1 MASRTDELTIGGTA
15 RRLPRAEPGALALTP
30 GQRIMFVLAL
40 LTLGLASTYAGLFLL
55 SRVTPALFPGQTL
68 TLGGVDVGG
77 LPGINRPGRD
87 SVFNQRINL
96 LIIGVDK
103 RPWEEEAGNLTD
115 TIMVATLDPVGK
127 TTNLLSFPR
136 DMLID
141 IHSPQGFVYQSRIN
155 ESYGHGFRN
164 GGNFEAGADQIKRD
178 MEKNFGIHID
188 NVVLLDF
195 MGVQTLVDA
204 IDGID
209 VVIPEDLAVGLHNY
223 SNDDITVVE
232 LEFPAGPTHLD
243 GFHAVAFGRHRK
255 QDNDFK
261 RVERQQLVVEAAVQ
275 KVFARGMFQNP
286 LPLWNAY
293 SQTIKTDMSRTK
305 MLQLAPLLNQTQG
318 RMKTFSLADPVDGSP
333 TLTSYMTPQG
343 AAVQLWDAENVQ
355 YWLSQVFTKAEY
367 AESFVEIHNGM
378 GPDGGKYAAALGRFL
393 AYSKGLP
400 QVGIGPDTAGQERTT
415 ITLYGEDRQAMAED
429 IARWMELPSTA
440 IEVQPRT
447 DPSLPD
453 IVITLGTDF
462 KLPGG

>member
-1 MASRTDELTIGGTA
+1 MTSRTDELTIGGTA
-15 RRLPRAEPGALALTP
+15 RRSARAQPEALELTP
-30 GQRIMFVLAL
+30 GQRMLFVLAL
-40 LTLGLASTYAGLFLL
+40 LTLGLAASYTGLFLL

-77 LPGINRPGRD
+77 LPGINKPGKD
-87 SVFNQRINL
+87 SVFNERINL

-155 ESYGHGFRN
+155 ESYGHGYRN
-164 GGNFEAGADQIKRD
+164 GGNFESGADQLKRD
-178 MEKNFGIHID
+178 MEKNFGIEID

-195 MGVQTLVDA
+195 MGVQDLVDA

-209 VVIPEDLAVGLHNY
+209 IDIPADLAVGLHRY

-232 LEFPAGPTHLD
+232 LSFPAGPTHLD
-243 GFHAVAFGRHRK
+243 GYHAVAFGRHRQ
-255 QDNDFK
+255 QDNDFN
-261 RVERQQLVVEAAVQ
+261 RVKRQQLVVQAAVQ
-275 KVFARGMFQNP
+275 KVFARGIFQNP

-318 RMKTFSLADPVDGSP
+318 RMKTFSLADPVDGKQ
-333 TLTSYMTPQG
+333 TLTSYMTPEG

-367 AESFVEIHNGM
+367 ADSFVEIHNGM
-378 GPDGGKYAAALGRFL
+378 GADGGKYAAALGRFL

-400 QVGIGPDTAGQERTT
+400 QVGIGPDTDTQPGTT
-415 ITLYGEDRQAMAED
+415 ITLYGEERRAMAED
-429 IARWMELPSTA
+429 IARWMELPASA
-440 IEVQPRT
+440 IQFQPRT
-447 DPSLPD
+447 DPAMPD
-453 IVITLGTDF
+453 IVITLGVDF
-462 KLPGG
+462 ELPGG

>member
-1 MASRTDELTIGGTA
+1 MLFLS
-15 RRLPRAEPGALALTP
+15 
-30 GQRIMFVLAL
+30 AL
-40 LTLGLASTYAGLFLL
+40 LTLLLASSYTGLWLL

-68 TLGGVDVGG
+68 TFPGVDVAG
-77 LPGINRPGRD
+77 LPGINRPSKD
-87 SVFNQRINL
+87 SAFNQRINL

-155 ESYGHGFRN
+155 ESYGIGFRN
-164 GGNFEAGADQIKRD
+164 GGNFEAGAAQIKRD
-178 MEKNFGIHID
+178 IEENFGIPID

-195 MGVQTLVDA
+195 MGVETLIDA

-209 VVIPEDLAVGLHNY
+209 IDIPYDLAVGPHDY
-223 SNDDITVVE
+223 SNDDITVVR
-232 LEFPAGPTHLD
+232 LSFPPGPTRLD
-243 GFHAVAFGRHRK
+243 GFKAVAFGRQRA
-255 QDNDFK
+255 QDDDFR
-261 RVERQQLVVEAAVQ
+261 RVKRQQLIVQAAVQ
-275 KVFARGMFQNP
+275 KVFARGIFQNP

-318 RMKTFSLADPVDGSP
+318 RMKTFSLADPVDGRQ
-333 TLTSYMTPQG
+333 TLTSYTTAEG
-343 AAVQLWDAENVQ
+343 AAVQIWDPENVQ
-355 YWLSQVFTKAEY
+355 YWLSQVFTKAAY
-367 AESFVEIHNGM
+367 ADSFVEIHNGM
-378 GPDGGKYAAALGRFL
+378 GEDGDKYAAALGRFL

-400 QVGIGPDTAGQERTT
+400 QVGVGYDVPAQSNTT
-415 ITLYGEDRQAMAED
+415 ITLYREERRAMAED
-429 IARWMELPSTA
+429 IAKWMNLPVSA
-440 IEVQPRT
+440 IVLQPRT
-447 DPSLPD
+447 DEASPD

-462 KLPGG
+462 TLPDS

>member
-1 MASRTDELTIGGTA
+1 MASRTEEISYGASARPLKRSRQTISPVTA
-15 RRLPRAEPGALALTP
+15 
-30 GQRIMFVLAL
+30 GQRILFVLAL
-40 LTLGLASTYAGLFLL
+40 LTFGLAISYTGLSLL

-68 TLGGVDVGG
+68 TIPGVDVKA
-77 LPGINRPGRD
+77 LPGITRPGKD

-103 RPWEEEAGNLTD
+103 RPWEPHAGNLTD
-115 TIMVATLDPVGK
+115 TIMVATLDPIGK

-155 ESYGHGFRN
+155 ESYGIGYRN
-164 GGNFEAGADQIKRD
+164 GGNFEAGAAQMKRD
-178 MEKNFGIHID
+178 IEKNFGIPID

-195 MGVQTLVDA
+195 KGVEALVNA

-209 VVIPEDLAVGLHNY
+209 VDIPYELSVGNWFY
-223 SNDDITVVE
+223 SDDDINGIW
-232 LEFPAGPTHLD
+232 LSFPPGPRHLD
-243 GFHAVAFGRHRK
+243 GYHAVAFGRHRAY
-255 QDNDFK
+255 DDDFV
-261 RVERQQLVVEAAVQ
+261 RVKRQQLVVEAAVQ
-275 KVFARGMFQNP
+275 KVFARGIFQNP

-293 SQTIKTDMSRTK
+293 AQTITTDMSRTK

-318 RMKTFSLADPVDGSP
+318 RMKTYSLADPVDGKQ
-333 TLTSYMTPQG
+333 TLTPYTTYEG

-355 YWLSQVFTKAEY
+355 YWLSQVFTKAVY
-367 AESFVEIHNGM
+367 ADSFVEIHNGM
-378 GPDGGKYAAALGRFL
+378 GSDGDKYAAALGRFL

-400 QVGIGPDTAGQERTT
+400 TVGVGFDVDRQPKTT
-415 ITLYGEDRQAMAED
+415 ITLYGEDRRPMAED
-429 IARWMELPSTA
+429 IAKWMDLPVSV

-447 DPSLPD
+447 DDALPH
-453 IVITLGTDF
+453 IVITLGSDF